1 MDFISK
7 RSRRSETFIIWRIFL
22 LVCSNTLCFGG
33 EIPAPSVT
41 AKVIQDLFYKN
52 KLACAKTVKVVKAKG
67 VATAYAQM
75 HSRGDAQKAMERL
88 NETKEILGGKH
99 VKVKITK
106 PSVRCL

>member
-1 MDFISK
+1 M
-7 RSRRSETFIIWRIFL
+7 
-22 LVCSNTLCFGG
+22 
-33 EIPAPSVT
+33 T

-88 NETKEILGGKH
+88 NKTKEILGGKH
-99 VKVKITK
+99 VKVITIESRVLGAYMTMVK
-106 PSVRCL
+106 SHSVAGDLGSDNVR

>member
-1 MDFISK
+1 M
-7 RSRRSETFIIWRIFL
+7 
-22 LVCSNTLCFGG
+22 
-33 EIPAPSVT
+33 T

-52 KLACAKTVKVVKAKG
+52 KLACAKAVKVVKAKG

-106 PSVRCL
+106 PCVRCLCRLCPVVKPHSVTGDLDSDNVR